1 MENLTL
7 STPSFTEFKFKDI
20 GRPPALLHRFTSA
33 HLGGIDPSPSPS
45 PPPEQ
50 HSGASSPSV
59 SRSRPTLMQVLGTGP
74 NDADVAGAAASTSS
88 DTIAGPTLQPSS
100 GKVSSSVPSVTT
112 LPLDNALSNSSEWQL
127 RYPSFEPPK
136 FDPHSHP
143 SSMPLPDSVTKVTP
157 PTSTELLLQGEHSL
171 ETLIK
176 LKDQLLSSLASY
188 TPSNPS
194 AAFLLAKESHE
205 QSSSA
210 LDAAQRAHILAQ
222 QSLNSVQECA
232 NVAQEALRAA
242 ERAHS
247 LAEDTTA
254 AIEKIKTDNEPWT
267 ALQEAVRIELAS
279 LTQWI
284 EAEEKS
290 RLLAEMRRLANSA
303 RDLRTSTDG
312 WGDNPQPDR
321 VTQRSRDSIND
332 FGPMP
337 DSDIVMGSPDDLR
350 QDVDLPHRQV
360 DNTPVPDDDVRRRQD
375 IQRRLDE
382 AIVAA
387 EAKRLEDEARD
398 MALRKDEEERLK
410 RVMDAELAARRA
422 REEEEAEIQQARQQR
437 EKEKKQ
443 QAEEAGAQRA
453 LQEKE
458 RREAEEALANRSR
471 EVERRR
477 ALELKRHQ
485 DLLDDQKKQREEVQ
499 RAKAQYNRLQA
510 ARIQAERAKDSST
523 ENASISPAPPASIK
537 SAIPQSNG
545 LPHLSA
551 LESVSTDAATSVPTV
566 PSSYSQVSSSMPLS
580 SLSACPPTSPLGP
593 VSTLIGSV
601 GVQAHGE
608 AAMPV
613 QVPQQVYQKG
623 TSRVLSGDVKL
634 GPTST
639 HKTDPSASLIRTASL
654 GLRSRVSETSLMP
667 STLPP
672 ADTAPR
678 QADSKVLS
686 TSLSNITS
694 PRTGNFESQKH
705 LSTDKHSL
713 PPIDHFPQSHLS
725 TPEFEPMVPY
735 SSSDNGNVPI
745 IKMEETDELLHV
757 QEANL
762 RHIRERSRVDV
773 SQMTKTEEADCRS
786 LNTVPQS
793 LKGIPSTS
801 PVPSHVRNA
810 LPSRNMPASTLLP
823 AAGSVRTSN
832 IPAPQKNAVQIL
844 VKPSQSTIATV
855 TSSPAL
861 PKKAKASKVPPANQK
876 TSQPSQG
883 NQNASPNKQ
892 PQPQT
897 DTKAPAPS
905 VNQKAVPTKQQVQ
918 VCIEAVSRSVPNAP
932 PGPKP
937 PVQKK
942 IPTKPRS
949 ASPPTGQVDHGRAAY
964 SQSSYQSGSLTSRVT
979 EPRGPSPM
987 GPEGFPS
994 ESGWYNTRSVDE
1006 DISHGRR
1013 SYDSDGHLSS
1023 SNRRSRYSTPQDYPS
1038 APSSHSY
1045 DRRCDHYSPSP
1056 SPVSRGRPMSPI
1068 ARSPSPTLGM
1078 KRRREEPAFIR
1089 TRRQRQEDNDSYSHK
1104 SISAARDIPPRP
1116 QTPPATWNRKIS
1128 PPPTLVSRL
1137 DMDYARRNPA
1147 VDSDYSAAPAH
1158 PSTRSYKASHQPD
1171 TTPPR
1176 VGGSKNHLL
1185 ERLSNVSG
1193 KPPPSQPLR
1202 GGRGRG
1208 RGRGGGNSKPRLAAR
1223 IGDAGIN
1230 DSY

>member
-7 STPSFTEFKFKDI
+7 PTPSFTEFKFKDI

-33 HLGGIDPSPSPS
+33 HPGGIDSSPSPS

-59 SRSRPTLMQVLGTGP
+59 SRSRPTLMQVLGTGL
-74 NDADVAGAAASTSS
+74 NDAEVAGAAASTSG
-88 DTIAGPTLQPSS
+88 DTIAGLTLQPSS
-100 GKVSSSVPSVTT
+100 GIVSSTAPSVTT
-112 LPLDNALSNSSEWQL
+112 LPLDNPLLNSSEWQL

-136 FDPHSHP
+136 FDPHAHP
-143 SSMPLPDSVTKVTP
+143 SSTPLPDSVTKAAP
-157 PTSTELLLQGEHSL
+157 PASAGLLLQREHSL

-194 AAFLLAKESHE
+194 AAFLLAKASHE

-210 LDAAQRAHILAQ
+210 LYAAQRAHTLAQ

-254 AIEKIKTDNEPWT
+254 AIETIKTDNESWT
-267 ALQEAVRIELAS
+267 VLQEVVRTKLAS
-279 LTQWI
+279 LTRWI

-290 RLLAEMRRLANSA
+290 RLLAETRRLANSA
-303 RDLRTSTDG
+303 RDLRTGTDA
-312 WGDNPQPDR
+312 WGDNLQPDR
-321 VTQRSRDSIND
+321 ATQRSRGSIND

-350 QDVDLPHRQV
+350 QDVELPHKQV

-382 AIVAA
+382 AMVAA

-398 MALRKDEEERLK
+398 LALRKDEEERLK

-422 REEEEAEIQQARQQR
+422 REEEEAEIRQARQQR

-443 QAEEAGAQRA
+443 QAEEAEAQRA
-453 LQEKE
+453 AQEKE

-485 DLLDDQKKQREEVQ
+485 DLLDEQKKQREEVQ
-499 RAKAQYNRLQA
+499 RAKAQYNRVQA
-510 ARIQAERAKDSST
+510 ARIQAERAKGSST
-523 ENASISPAPPASIK
+523 ENASTSPSLPASIK
-537 SAIPQSNG
+537 LAIPQSNG

-551 LESVSTDAATSVPTV
+551 LELVSTDAATSVLTV
-566 PSSYSQVSSSMPLS
+566 PSSHSQVSSSMPLS
-580 SLSACPPTSPLGP
+580 SLSARPPTSSLGSA
-593 VSTLIGSV
+593 STQIENI
-601 GVQAHGE
+601 GVQARVE
-608 AAMPV
+608 AAIPV
-613 QVPQQVYQKG
+613 QAPQQLSQKG
-623 TSRVLSGDVKL
+623 TCRALSGDVKL

-639 HKTDPSASLIRTASL
+639 HKTDTSASSFGTASL
-654 GLRSRVSETSLMP
+654 GLRPCVSETSPMP
-667 STLPP
+667 SALSPV
-672 ADTAPR
+672 DTAPS
-678 QADSKVLS
+678 QPDSKVLS
-686 TSLSNITS
+686 TSPTNIISSRTS
-694 PRTGNFESQKH
+694 NFEFQKH

-773 SQMTKTEEADCRS
+773 SQMAKTEEADRRS
-786 LNTVPQS
+786 LNTVPQP
-793 LKGIPSTS
+793 LKSIQSTS
-801 PVPSHVRNA
+801 PVPSPGRNI
-810 LPSRNMPASTLLP
+810 LPTSTMPASTLPP
-823 AAGSVRTSN
+823 AAGSIQTSN
-832 IPAPQKNAVQIL
+832 IPTPQKNAAQIP
-844 VKPSQSTIATV
+844 VKPSQSTIATA
-855 TSSPAL
+855 TNSPAL
-861 PKKAKASKVPPANQK
+861 PRKPKKAKASKLPPANQK
-876 TSQPSQG
+876 PSQPSQG

-892 PQPQT
+892 PKPQT
-897 DTKAPAPS
+897 GPKALSPS
-905 VNQKAVPTKQQVQ
+905 VNQKAVPTRQQVQ
-918 VCIEAVSRSVPNAP
+918 LRVEAVSRPVPNAP
-932 PGPKP
+932 PAPKP
-937 PVQKK
+937 PNQKK

-949 ASPPTGQVDHGRAAY
+949 ASPPTGQVDHGRAIY
-964 SQSSYQSGSLTSRVT
+964 SQPSYQSGSSTSRVT

-994 ESGWYNTRSVDE
+994 ESGWYNARPVDE
-1006 DISHGRR
+1006 DIAHGRR
-1013 SYDSDGHLSS
+1013 SYDSDGYPSS

-1045 DRRCDHYSPSP
+1045 DKRYDHYSPSP

-1078 KRRREEPAFIR
+1078 KRRRREELAFIR
-1089 TRRQRQEDNDSYSHK
+1089 TRRQRQEDNDSYSRE
-1104 SISAARDIPPRP
+1104 SISAARDIPSRP
-1116 QTPPATWNRKIS
+1116 QTPSTTWNRKFS

-1147 VDSDYSAAPAH
+1147 DYSAAPVH
-1158 PSTRSYKASHQPD
+1158 PSTRSYKAGHQPD
-1171 TTPPR
+1171 STPPR
-1176 VGGSKNHLL
+1176 VDGNKNHLL

-1193 KPPPSQPLR
+1193 KPPQPLR
-1202 GGRGRG
+1202 ARRGRG
-1208 RGRGGGNSKPRLAAR
+1208 AGNSKPHLAAR